1 MLSLRASPG
10 VQMQPERIMV
20 SRTDRAGDFILTLP
34 VFRELKKA
42 FPASHLIA
50 HVRSYT
56 APLARLAGEIDEI
69 ILDDAYPAGLWSSPL
84 AEDFR
89 TKRLDLAIIVH
100 PAGRSILAAWRA
112 GIRYRVGRASN
123 LFQLFLNDRRV
134 QKRSRNEKHE
144 FEYNLDLL
152 TGIVPVVDFS
162 PWAFKL
168 PEKLVAE
175 GMAFLAGVGMADC
188 RPVIIHPGHGGSAH
202 NISTAMY
209 AQIVAGLLQNDVP
222 VIISLGPGEEALRQH
237 FPEPVRGRLAFAGG
251 LSDLAALAGVF
262 AGCSAFC
269 GGSTGPLHLAA
280 ALRLPC
286 AAFFP
291 PVAAM
296 TPKRWGPV
304 GCTGL
309 IIKPQI
315 ADCDGR
321 CASCGSNGCMS
332 RLQIQPAVAWLTG
345 ERKQ

>member
-1 MLSLRASPG
+1 
-10 VQMQPERIMV
+10 MQPDRIIV

-42 FPASHLIA
+42 FPQSRLIA

-56 APLARLAGEIDEI
+56 APLAQLAGEIDEI
-69 ILDDAYPAGLWSSPL
+69 ILDDSYPAGLWSSPL

-89 TKRLDLAIIVH
+89 EKRFDLAVIVH

-112 GIRYRVGRASN
+112 GIRRRVGRASN
-123 LFQLFLNDRRV
+123 IFQLFLNDRRV

-152 TGIVPVVDFS
+152 SGIVPAIDFS
-162 PWAFKL
+162 PWSFKL
-168 PEKLVAE
+168 PEQLITE
-175 GMAFLAGVGMADC
+175 GMEFLARTGMADS
-188 RPVIIHPGHGGSAH
+188 RPVIVHPGHGGSAH

-209 AQIVAGLLQNDVP
+209 AQLVAGLLQNEVS
-222 VIISLGPGEEALRQH
+222 VLVSLGPGEESLRQQ
-237 FPEPVRGRLAFAGG
+237 FPAPVQGRLAFASG

-262 AGCSAFC
+262 ASCSAFC

-286 AAFFP
+286 CAFFP

-304 GCTGL
+304 GCASL
-309 IIKPQI
+309 IIKPEI
-315 ADCDGR
+315 SDCDGR

-332 RLQIQPAVAWLTG
+332 RLQVQPAVAWLTG
-345 ERKQ
+345 ERKK

>member
-1 MLSLRASPG
+1 
-10 VQMQPERIMV
+10 MQPERIIV

-34 VFRELKKA
+34 IFRELKKA
-42 FPASHLIA
+42 LPQSRLIA

-69 ILDDAYPAGLWSSPL
+69 ILDDSYPAGLWCSPL
-84 AEDFR
+84 TEAFR
-89 TKRLDLAIIVH
+89 KEHTDLAVIVH
-100 PAGRSILAAWRA
+100 PAGRSIIAAWRA
-112 GIRYRVGRASN
+112 GIRRRVGRASN
-123 LFQLFLNDRRV
+123 IFQLFLNDRRV

-152 TGIVPVVDFS
+152 TGIVPAVDFS
-162 PWAFKL
+162 PWVFKL
-168 PEKLVAE
+168 PEQLIAD
-175 GMAFLAGVGMADC
+175 GMAFLAQAGMAGR
-188 RPVIIHPGHGGSAH
+188 RPVIVHPGHGGSAH

-222 VIISLGPGEEALRQH
+222 VLVSLGPGEESLQQQ
-237 FPEPVRGRLAFAGG
+237 FPEPIQGRLAFASG
-251 LSDLAALAGVF
+251 LSDLAALTAVF

-280 ALRLPC
+280 SLQLPC

-304 GCTGL
+304 GCASL
-309 IIKPQI
+309 IIKPEI

-321 CASCGSNGCMS
+321 CASCGSTGCMS
-332 RLQIQPAVAWLTG
+332 RLQVQPAVTWLTG
-345 ERKQ
+345 ERKK

>member
-1 MLSLRASPG
+1 
-10 VQMQPERIMV
+10 MQPERIIV

-42 FPASHLIA
+42 FPQSCLCA

-69 ILDDAYPAGLWSSPL
+69 ILDDSYPAGLWCSPL

-89 TKRLDLAIIVH
+89 KKRFDLAVIVH
-100 PAGRSILAAWRA
+100 PAGRSVLATWRA
-112 GIRYRVGRASN
+112 GIRRRVGRASN
-123 LFQLFLNDRRV
+123 VFQLFLNDRRV

-144 FEYNLDLL
+144 FAYNLDLL
-152 TGIVPVVDFS
+152 NGIVPAIDFS
-162 PWAFKL
+162 PWSFKL
-168 PEKLVAE
+168 PEQMIAD
-175 GMAFLAGVGMADC
+175 GTAFLARAGMAGC
-188 RPVIIHPGHGGSAH
+188 KPVIVHPGHGGSAH

-209 AQIVAGLLQNDVP
+209 AQLVAGLLQNDVP
-222 VIISLGPGEEALRQH
+222 VLVSLGPNEESLRLQ
-237 FPEPVRGRLAFAGG
+237 FPAPVHGRLAFASD
-251 LSDLAALAGVF
+251 LPDLAALAGVF

-280 ALRLPC
+280 ALQLPC

-304 GCTGL
+304 GCASL
-309 IIKPQI
+309 IIKPEI

-321 CASCGSNGCMS
+321 CTSCGSNGCMS
-332 RLQIQPAVAWLTG
+332 RLQVQPAVAWLTG
-345 ERKQ
+345 ERKK

>member
-1 MLSLRASPG
+1 
-10 VQMQPERIMV
+10 MQPERIIV

-42 FPASHLIA
+42 FPQSCLCA

-69 ILDDAYPAGLWSSPL
+69 ILDDSYPAGLWCSPL

-89 TKRLDLAIIVH
+89 KKRFDLAVIVH
-100 PAGRSILAAWRA
+100 PAGRSVLATWRA
-112 GIRYRVGRASN
+112 GIRRRVGRASN
-123 LFQLFLNDRRV
+123 VFQLFLNDRRV

-144 FEYNLDLL
+144 FAYNLDLL
-152 TGIVPVVDFS
+152 NGIVPAIDFS
-162 PWAFKL
+162 PWSFKL
-168 PEKLVAE
+168 PEQMIAD
-175 GMAFLAGVGMADC
+175 GTAFLARAGMAGC
-188 RPVIIHPGHGGSAH
+188 KPVIVHPGHGGSAH

-209 AQIVAGLLQNDVP
+209 AQLVAGLLQNDVP
-222 VIISLGPGEEALRQH
+222 VLVSLGPNEESLRLQ
-237 FPEPVRGRLAFAGG
+237 FPAPIHGRLAFASD
-251 LSDLAALAGVF
+251 LPDLAALAGVF

-280 ALRLPC
+280 ALQLPC

-304 GCTGL
+304 GCASL
-309 IIKPQI
+309 IIKPEI

-321 CASCGSNGCMS
+321 CTSCGSNGCMS

-345 ERKQ
+345 ERKK

>member
-1 MLSLRASPG
+1 
-10 VQMQPERIMV
+10 MQPERIIV

-42 FPASHLIA
+42 FPQSCLCA

-69 ILDDAYPAGLWSSPL
+69 ILDDSYPAGLWCSPL

-89 TKRLDLAIIVH
+89 KKRFDLAVIVH
-100 PAGRSILAAWRA
+100 PAGRSVLATWRA
-112 GIRYRVGRASN
+112 GIRRRVGRASN
-123 LFQLFLNDRRV
+123 VFQLFLNDRRV

-144 FEYNLDLL
+144 FAYNLDLL
-152 TGIVPVVDFS
+152 NGIVPAIDFS
-162 PWAFKL
+162 PWSFKL
-168 PEKLVAE
+168 PEQMIAD
-175 GMAFLAGVGMADC
+175 GTAFLARAGMAGC
-188 RPVIIHPGHGGSAH
+188 KPVIVHPGHGGSAH

-209 AQIVAGLLQNDVP
+209 AQLVAGLLQNDVP
-222 VIISLGPGEEALRQH
+222 VLVSLGPNEESLRLQ
-237 FPEPVRGRLAFAGG
+237 FPAPVHGRLAFASD
-251 LSDLAALAGVF
+251 LPDLAALAGVF

-280 ALRLPC
+280 ALQLPC

-304 GCTGL
+304 GCASL
-309 IIKPQI
+309 IIKPEI

-321 CASCGSNGCMS
+321 CTSCDSNGCMS
-332 RLQIQPAVAWLTG
+332 RLQVQPAVAWLTG
-345 ERKQ
+345 ERKK

>member
-1 MLSLRASPG
+1 
-10 VQMQPERIMV
+10 MQPERIIV

-42 FPASHLIA
+42 FPQSCLCA

-69 ILDDAYPAGLWSSPL
+69 ILDDSYPAGLWCSPL

-89 TKRLDLAIIVH
+89 NKRFDLAVIVH
-100 PAGRSILAAWRA
+100 PAGRSVLATWRA
-112 GIRYRVGRASN
+112 GIRRRVGRASN
-123 LFQLFLNDRRV
+123 VFQLFLNDRRV

-144 FEYNLDLL
+144 FAYNLDLL
-152 TGIVPVVDFS
+152 NGIVPAIDFS
-162 PWAFKL
+162 PWSFKL
-168 PEKLVAE
+168 PEQMIAD
-175 GMAFLAGVGMADC
+175 GTAFLARAGMAGC
-188 RPVIIHPGHGGSAH
+188 KPVIVHPGHGGSAH

-209 AQIVAGLLQNDVP
+209 AQLVAGLLQNDVP
-222 VIISLGPGEEALRQH
+222 VLVSLGPNEESLRLQ
-237 FPEPVRGRLAFAGG
+237 FPAPVHGRLAFASD
-251 LSDLAALAGVF
+251 LPDLAALAGVF

-280 ALRLPC
+280 ALQLPC

-304 GCTGL
+304 GCASL
-309 IIKPQI
+309 IIKPEI

-321 CASCGSNGCMS
+321 CTSCGSNGCMS
-332 RLQIQPAVAWLTG
+332 RLQVQPAVAWLTG
-345 ERKQ
+345 ERKK